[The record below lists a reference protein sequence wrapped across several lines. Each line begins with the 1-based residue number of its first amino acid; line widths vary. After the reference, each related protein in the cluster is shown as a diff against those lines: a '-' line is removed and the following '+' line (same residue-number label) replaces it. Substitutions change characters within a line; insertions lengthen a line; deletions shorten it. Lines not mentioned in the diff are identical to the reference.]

1 MAKKTKK
8 ITGSKSA
15 SAQKP
20 VPAAL
25 TIKLLFGQP
34 LSAGYARIA
43 GPAVVFSA
51 AACALIFL
59 AVAWAKN
66 GLWCFPLDDPWIH
79 LCFARNLVEFGSFSY
94 FRDQLATS
102 GSTSPAYTFL
112 LAAFYLINNNE
123 FIISY
128 SLGIVFACLTVF
140 VFWKLV
146 RVDFKHD
153 AWFAAAAA
161 LIMALQPK
169 IALIAVSGMET
180 TMFIFLI
187 IAALYFYKTANV
199 RGLGVMLGLVLWCRP
214 DGLILWV
221 AVAVD
226 YGLRR
231 FAERKKPAGC
241 NEPLFTLKGLLA
253 VFAIALAMGAAYGAF
268 NFHLSGDIFPNTYK
282 AKLAYY
288 GAQSPLAFLQ
298 QDVLGYF
305 FSCEFLPLSLFFIA
319 GTGCVLLSVLR
330 GVYCPCALYL
340 IFAFGFVTAYC
351 INIPFAHRFGRYMMP
366 LIPCYI
372 VISMLGLRA
381 AALGAARACKREAA
395 GNALC
400 IACAALAVIA
410 ASTYIFKD
418 SQEYAYYCNYH
429 NDRHVAAGR
438 WIEAHTPQEAIIATH
453 DIGAIAFYGK
463 RKVLDMVGL
472 VTPELIPHIIQ
483 DKFEVFLEQYLAQ
496 KKVSYIV
503 VLTSWLEIV
512 NSRPLFAPVRE
523 PEVIEVHAFIP
534 GKTHIQP
541 GAVSSL
547 NREAMQLAAGQ
558 KNYQAGLHLLEESYA
573 LDSKSSQTLFY
584 LGVMHEMMGKAD
596 AAGQYYGKALA
607 LFPDYV
613 DARFELA
620 RLYASQGR
628 TDDALAAAKKCLE
641 IVPDFAPAR
650 KMIAQITKQPQLPQ

>member
-8 ITGSKSA
+8 IPVSKPA
-15 SAQKP
+15 PAQKP
-20 VPAAL
+20 VSAVR

-43 GPAVVFSA
+43 GAAVVFLA

-66 GLWCFPLDDPWIH
+66 GLWGFPLDDPWIH

-112 LAAFYLINNNE
+112 LAAFYLFYKNE

-128 SLGIVFACLTVF
+128 TLGIIFSCLTAF
-140 VFWKLV
+140 AFWKLV
-146 RVDFKHD
+146 RLDFKND
-153 AWFAAAAA
+153 AWFAVAAA

-180 TMFIFLI
+180 TMFIFFV

-199 RGLGVMLGLVLWCRP
+199 RCLGIMLGLVLWCRP

-231 FAERKKPAGC
+231 FAETKKPVGGH
-241 NEPLFTLKGLLA
+241 EPFFTLKGLLA

-268 NFHLSGDIFPNTYK
+268 NFHLSGDILPNTYK
-282 AKLAYY
+282 AKLTYY
-288 GAQSPLAFLQ
+288 GALSPLVFLQ
-298 QDVLGYF
+298 REVLGYF
-305 FSCEFLPLSLFFIA
+305 FSREFLPISIFFVV
-319 GTGCVLLSVLR
+319 GTGCVLVSVLR
-330 GVYCPCALYL
+330 GGYSAYALYL
-340 IFAFGFVTAYC
+340 IFAFGFVAAYC

-381 AALGAARACKREAA
+381 AALGAARACKREAV

-400 IACAALAVIA
+400 IACAALAVVL
-410 ASTYIFKD
+410 ASVYLIKD
-418 SQEYAYYCNYH
+418 SKEYAYFCKYQ
-429 NDRHVAAGR
+429 NDRQVAAGR
-438 WIEAHTPQEAIIATH
+438 WIEAHTPSQAIIATH

-463 RKVLDMVGL
+463 RKIIDMVGL
-472 VTPELIPHIIQ
+472 VTPELIPHIKQ
-483 DKFEVFLEQYLAQ
+483 DNFEVFLEKYLAQ
-496 KKVSYIV
+496 KEVTYIA
-503 VLTSWLEIV
+503 VLTNWFEIA
-512 NSRPLFAPVRE
+512 NSLPLFVPVSA
-523 PEVIEVHAFIP
+523 PEVLNVYSFIP
-534 GKTHIQP
+534 AKTHIQSR
-541 GAVSSL
+541 AVSSR
-547 NREAMQLAAGQ
+547 NRQAMQLAEGQ
-558 KNYQAGLHLLEESYA
+558 KNYPAGLQLLEDSYA
-573 LDSKSSQTLFY
+573 LDSKSSQTLLY
-584 LGVMHEMMGKAD
+584 LGVVHEMMGKSDTAE
-596 AAGQYYGKALA
+596 QYYGKALA

-613 DARFELA
+613 DAHFGVA
-620 RLYASQGR
+620 RLYANQGR
-628 TDDALAAAKKCLE
+628 VDEALAAAKKCLE
-641 IVPDFAPAR
+641 ISPDFAPAR